1 MNPPASL
8 DRLLRWLLLAL
19 LFPFLCLNGWLSFKV
34 LQFFQP
40 LVTSLMLAAL
50 LAFLLNSPVYFLQRQ
65 GLRRH
70 WAAAIVASIA
80 AVTLGILGVTLVPA
94 LSDDVQEVVQLVPQW
109 LDSASQ
115 QLASVENLAQH
126 NRLPAGLSQV
136 VAALSDRLPQ
146 EIESFA
152 DEALALGLGAIGN
165 ISEALLTAVL
175 TFYLLLDGDKIAN
188 GLFDRLPGETGDT
201 VRQALQKNFQNYFL
215 GQLALSALVGTLI
228 TITFVLLKAPY
239 AMLFGLTVG
248 VFSIIPFGD
257 TVTFTLISLLIAA
270 QNPWLGARVFV
281 VSLVIDQLIDQ
292 LITPRLLGRFTG
304 LRPLWVL
311 IALVVGTKI
320 GGLLGLVLAVPLS
333 GFVKTLLDE
342 WQVIPQVPASEEDNI
357 SGSIDTASG
366 ALSDRPEITALRL
379 PDTSTP
385 ESV

>member
-1 MNPPASL
+1 YFMNPPDSSN
-8 DRLLRWLLLAL
+8 RLLRWLLLAL
-19 LFPFLCLNGWLSFKV
+19 LFPLVCLNGWLSFRV
-34 LQFFQP
+34 VQFFQP
-40 LVTSLMLAAL
+40 LVTDLLLAAL
-50 LAFLLNSPVYFLQRQ
+50 LAFLLNFPVYSLQKR
-65 GLRRH
+65 GLGRG

-80 AVTLGILGVTLVPA
+80 AITIGILGVTLLPT
-94 LSDDVQEVVQLVPQW
+94 LRDDVQEVVQLVPQW

-115 QLASVENLAQH
+115 QLESVENLAAH

-136 VAALSDRLPQ
+136 VAGLSDRLPS

-188 GLFDRLPGETGDT
+188 SLFRRLPGGTGAI
-201 VRQALQKNFQNYFL
+201 VRAALQKNFQNYFL

-228 TITFVLLKAPY
+228 TTTFVLLKVPY
-239 AMLFGLTVG
+239 ALLFGLTVG

-257 TVTFTLISLLIAA
+257 TVTFTLISLLLTA
-270 QNPWLGARVFV
+270 QNPWLGARVFAI
-281 VSLVIDQLIDQ
+281 SLLIDQFIDQ

-311 IALVVGTKI
+311 IALIVGTKI

-333 GFVKTLLDE
+333 GFIKTLLDE
-342 WQVIPQVPASEEDNI
+342 WHIIPEAPEPESTEEGN
-357 SGSIDTASG
+357 SA
-366 ALSDRPEITALRL
+366 ALVDRPDVSALRL
-379 PDTSTP
+379 PDASTP

>member
-1 MNPPASL
+1 MTPPDSL
-8 DRLLRWLLLAL
+8 NRILRWLLLAL
-19 LFPFLCLNGWLSFKV
+19 LFPLICLNGWLSFKV
-34 LQFFQP
+34 VQFFQP

-50 LAFLLNSPVYFLQRQ
+50 LAFLLNTPVYFLQKQ
-65 GLRRH
+65 GLQRP
-70 WAAAIVASIA
+70 WAAAIVAAIA
-80 AVTLGILGVTLVPA
+80 GVTLGSLGLTLVPA
-94 LSDDVQEVVQLVPQW
+94 LSDDVREVVQLVPQW

-136 VAALSDRLPQ
+136 VAGLSDRLPQ

-188 GLFDRLPGETGDT
+188 GFFDRLPGKTGET

-228 TITFVLLKAPY
+228 TITFLLLKVPY

-248 VFSIIPFGD
+248 VVSIIPFGD
-257 TVTFTLISLLIAA
+257 SVTFTLISLLLAA

-281 VSLVIDQLIDQ
+281 ISLVIDQLIDQ

-311 IALVVGTKI
+311 IALIVGTKI
-320 GGLLGLVLAVPLS
+320 GGLLGLILAVPLS
-333 GFVKTLLDE
+333 GFAKSLLDE
-342 WQVIPQVPASEEDNI
+342 WRIIPEGSETAEPDLTEEVASAELAQWR
-357 SGSIDTASG
+357 S
-366 ALSDRPEITALRL
+366 P
-379 PDTSTP
+379 
-385 ESV
+385 

>member
-1 MNPPASL
+1 MTPPDSL
-8 DRLLRWLLLAL
+8 NRLIRWLLIAL
-19 LFPFLCLNGWLSFKV
+19 LFPVFCLNGWLSFKV

-50 LAFLLNSPVYFLQRQ
+50 LAFLLNTPVYFLQKQ
-65 GLRRH
+65 GLQRP
-70 WAAAIVASIA
+70 WAAAIVAAIA
-80 AVTLGILGVTLVPA
+80 AIGLGALGVTLIPA
-94 LSDDVQEVVQLVPQW
+94 LKDDVQEVVQLVPQW
-109 LDSASQ
+109 LDSARQ

-136 VAALSDRLPQ
+136 VAGLSDRLPQ

-175 TFYLLLDGDKIAN
+175 TFYLLLDGDNIAN
-188 GLFDRLPGETGDT
+188 SFFDRLPGETGDV

-228 TITFVLLKAPY
+228 TITFVVLKVPY

-270 QNPWLGARVFV
+270 QNPWLGARVFA
-281 VSLVIDQLIDQ
+281 VSLLIDQLIDQ

-311 IALVVGTKI
+311 IALIIGTKV
-320 GGLLGLVLAVPLS
+320 GGLLGLILAVPLS

-342 WQVIPQVPASEEDNI
+342 WQIIPAESNSEEDAA
-357 SGSIDTASG
+357 GRR
-366 ALSDRPEITALRL
+366 DRSEALRSEAAAL
-379 PDTSTP
+379 HLSETSTP